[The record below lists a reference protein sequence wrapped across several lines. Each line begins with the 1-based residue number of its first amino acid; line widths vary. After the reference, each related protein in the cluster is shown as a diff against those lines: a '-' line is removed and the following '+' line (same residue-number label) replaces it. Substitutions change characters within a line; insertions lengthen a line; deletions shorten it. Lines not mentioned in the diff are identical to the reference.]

1 METYIIHRNDR
12 IYMVETRDG
21 TYKTRNG
28 SHGERLIQIRAGSDV
43 EYVRYV
49 DENTGIIRLIPNLI

>member
-1 METYIIHRNDR
+1 
-12 IYMVETRDG
+12 MVETRDG
-21 TYKTRNG
+21 TYKTRSG

-49 DENTGIIRLIPNLI
+49 DEGTGVIRLVPNLL